1 MAQPTVPPNP
11 FPARGRA
18 QLTITAEEISKYP
31 EIGAFA
37 LPFESWG
44 VCSEGVAA
52 VGQARASCLG
62 AGKTRRNQCAA
73 FQPDPKR
80 KGDCFSIV
88 RSCQMSLGV
97 LQVIEPVGWSSRD

>member
-11 FPARGRA
+11 FPAQGRV

-52 VGQARASCLG
+52 VGQARASCARSGEDQEESMRSPSTGPKTKRRLVFNHTELPDLPGG
-62 AGKTRRNQCAA
+62 AA
-73 FQPDPKR
+73 
-80 KGDCFSIV
+80 SY
-88 RSCQMSLGV
+88 
-97 LQVIEPVGWSSRD
+97 